1 MSGKMWTGQS
11 EGGRRDMSEER
22 GINVSE
28 QWVWMKR
35 GSESGKCGRMN
46 RGGVE

>member
-1 MSGKMWTGQS
+1 M
-11 EGGRRDMSEER
+11 
-22 GINVSE
+22 SE

-46 RGGVE
+46 REVRNSRGKEREAEREVCSGED